1 MNAEISLTYPLV
13 LESSRFL
20 VPTHPLV
27 EKSLKLVFCCL
38 LPGAAVLRFSVR
50 VNDLAFILSLYA
62 YITKSIAATTEKNG
76 IYLCISEDEENV

>member
-1 MNAEISLTYPLV
+1 M

-27 EKSLKLVFCCL
+27 EKSLKLVLHCL

-50 VNDLAFILSLYA
+50 VNDLAFVLSLYV
-62 YITKSIAATTEKNG
+62 YITKSIAATTEKKEF
-76 IYLCISEDEENV
+76 IYVFPKMRKMFKA